1 MRASS
6 SGRASAVRVL
16 LEAGVDK
23 ARADNDGN
31 TALIVA
37 SFHGRVDVVHLL
49 LKNGSGADSDSSF
62 VDSVDCLGRTALLD
76 ASRLGHVE
84 IVRLLLEARA
94 DKEVEDNR
102 GNSALSLAKAH
113 GHTEIARMLAESWQD
128 ASKLAEAFRDD
139 AQPAKRPRIL

>member
-23 ARADNDGN
+23 ARADHDGN

-49 LKNGSGADSDSSF
+49 LKYGSGADSNF
-62 VDSVDCLGRTALLD
+62 VDSVDFLGRTALLD

-84 IVRLLLEARA
+84 IVRLLLDARA

-102 GNSALSLAKAH
+102 GNSALNLAKSH
-113 GHTEIARMLAESWQD
+113 GHTEIARMLAESELPGG
-128 ASKLAEAFRDD
+128 S
-139 AQPAKRPRIL
+139 QPAKRPHTLPKGP